1 MHELVK
7 KWQNVPPSQNAEKIL
22 RERYYLKNREGEYL
36 ESSWNELSRRVARVI
51 AEQSS
56 LATVDCGRTSG
67 SHQELGRSLL

>member
-7 KWQNVPPSQNAEKIL
+7 RWQNVPPSQNAEKIL

-51 AEQSS
+51 A
-56 LATVDCGRTSG
+56 AA
-67 SHQELGRSLL
+67 ELLNNPRLQQLTAG